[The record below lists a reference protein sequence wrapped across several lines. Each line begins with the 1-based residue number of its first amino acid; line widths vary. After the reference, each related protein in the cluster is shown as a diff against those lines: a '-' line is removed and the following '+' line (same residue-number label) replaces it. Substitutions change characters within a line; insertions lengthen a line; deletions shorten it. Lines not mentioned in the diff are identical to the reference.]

1 MRGGDFA
8 NGKTYIYNGEK
19 VFLFGQGEYG
29 DFFADMVEMD
39 FGTFRNKSLVY
50 LQIRCKM
57 GEDAF
62 LNVYT
67 AVDDGE
73 WMPHKGIDKGGKHKL
88 PIRYSSGDRLRIR
101 FEGHGEVHI
110 MDAELMVNSDGV

>member
-1 MRGGDFA
+1 
-8 NGKTYIYNGEK
+8 
-19 VFLFGQGEYG
+19 
-29 DFFADMVEMD
+29 
-39 FGTFRNKSLVY
+39 
-50 LQIRCKM
+50 M

-88 PIRYSSGDRLRIR
+88 PIRHSSGDRLRIR

-110 MDAELMVNSDGV
+110 MDAELMVNSDGN